1 MNSNDIKVITLH
13 MNDEDVKK
21 KIDNLKLRLENAK
34 RIKNELEKKAATG
47 DLTNKEAKALS
58 KFTKE
63 VEHCEKSL
71 SKMRSTKQQ
80 VEKVLN
86 NLSTA
91 GPRELKNTLK
101 ALNKELESGAI
112 ERGSEDWK
120 KYQEAIKDV
129 STELRKIQNEQKAV
143 EGTKSQFK
151 SFLNTGAN
159 LWMTAQGAMA
169 VFNRAMSSMQGYVD
183 DYARMDDAMTQ
194 TKKYTGMTRQEVEE
208 LNEEFKKIDTA
219 TPREKLNALAA
230 DAGRLGI
237 QSKDAV
243 LEFVQA
249 ADLIN
254 IALGEDLGED
264 AVKNIGKLAQLFGDA
279 DSMGLKQA
287 MLSTASTI
295 NELAQSSSAS
305 EGYIMN
311 FTSRLAGV
319 GKQAGMSQAQVM
331 AFASVLDQNM
341 VGCERGATALQNVIM
356 KLYKEPEKMA
366 KAAGMDVQKFT
377 KLLQTDGNAALLQ
390 FIETLSKA
398 GKIDAL
404 APMFADMKVSGS
416 GISQTL
422 TTLASNIDTL
432 RQTQEQATVAFRDG
446 TSAEKEAASQ
456 RESAA
461 YKLEKYKKE
470 AHELSV
476 ELGNKLYPIFT
487 AGMRTMNSVV
497 KVITSLI
504 SFSAKYSTTIITLTA
519 AVAAYTLT
527 VKAATIATKAK
538 AALMVLVNGVTKA
551 YTATVTTLK
560 SAMLLLE
567 VGFARVTGNIGRQI
581 GAMKDLRMM
590 GRALTSVWGLIAAAG
605 VGVVAVIINQI
616 KKLGELSTEEK
627 ILRKIREQA
636 AGQIAEEKNKIELL
650 TAVARDEHRSL
661 KDRQDAIK
669 ELNRIVPNY
678 NGHLDVTTGKYREN
692 KKALDKYIN
701 SLIRLYE
708 IEGAKEELKRIGKQR
723 AENAVKERT
732 ARDDK
737 SQAEQTIDQ
746 YYDRSSIN
754 SYVAY
759 GTAGVSMAQTASMT
773 NGTLRKAEATLRRA
787 NGVLADVKNSNK
799 ELDRQESAIRNIYG
813 EELKDDAVKQ
823 TRQEPEDPPISPT
836 GGSGSGNNK
845 NDKLEK
851 EHREKLK
858 QLDAEAKELD
868 RKLQETI
875 QSYNVAFAE
884 GKLDVDAYREKV
896 LQAEMTTAMQQRDLY
911 DKNLDWQV
919 EKWKEGNDKVLQLEK
934 TQAEKMQAWT
944 IAALEKNEQQELQ
957 VLEEKHS
964 QGLISDTAY
973 QIERNAITLKYL
985 RQREKYYRKWGRV
998 EDYDKAHLAVEK
1010 EVARQ
1015 RIELLKK
1022 VADTQKKVR
1031 DEYLSK
1037 HPIEQAKEELRIQK
1051 EIMNALLEQF
1061 KNDTDK
1067 QKEIAETWNKIIAQ
1081 IEVRLKKL
1089 KKTEGSR
1096 VLSEAGYQSPSTGSA
1111 GDVADG
1117 MISAAKIYE
1126 NYEETKNK
1134 LFRQISEREINPE
1147 EYSLAMEELEKLK
1160 YERIA
1165 GYATAC
1171 YQTVSGA
1178 MQAASQLM
1186 QANYEIEAQK
1196 VEERYAR
1203 EIAAAGE
1210 GTDKAKQLEARKQ
1223 KELANLKNKYNK
1235 KAMAVE
1241 MAQAVAQTAVAA
1253 INAYASASKVAFW
1266 LGPVAAAAATAAGAI
1281 QIAAIAKQHETQ
1293 SAGYYEGGFTGGQ
1306 NYRREAGVVHEG
1318 EFVANHQAV
1327 KNPNLLPVLNM
1338 IDQAQKHNR
1347 VASLTAADV
1356 NRVAGGTAVAA
1367 APQPVIIDSSS
1378 LRTAESIEKLNRM
1391 LEHPI
1396 KTYVVIDGPDGLHR
1410 NYQEYKKIIGE
1421 E

>member
-1 MNSNDIKVITLH
+1 MNDNTIKNVTLTVNGQQAKETLGKLEKELEILRRKRAEAFEKVDIKGMSIY
-13 MNDEDVKK
+13 DKEIKK
-21 KIDNLKLRLENAK
+21 VERSID
-34 RIKNELEKKAATG
+34 
-47 DLTNKEAKALS
+47 
-58 KFTKE
+58 
-63 VEHCEKSL
+63 
-71 SKMRSTKQQ
+71 KMRSTAQN
-80 VEKVLN
+80 VESVLRN
-86 NLSTA
+86 MDKAT
-91 GPRELKNTLK
+91 PKELETTIRRI
-101 ALNKELESGAI
+101 NKELNSGSV
-112 ERGSEDWK
+112 ERGSAQWDSCQK
-120 KYQEAIKDV
+120 AIRTCK
-129 STELRKIQNEQKAV
+129 EELEKLRKEQKVLTAD
-143 EGTKSQFK
+143 EKSIAAWGK
-151 SFLNTGAN
+151 KWVGAYMIITN
-159 LWMTAQGAMA
+159 SIQS
-169 VFNRAMSSMQGYVD
+169 AMSAMQGYVD
-183 DYARMDDAMTQ
+183 DFARMDDAMTQ

-476 ELGNKLYPIFT
+476 ELGSKLFPIFT
-487 AGMRTMNSVV
+487 AGMRTINGVAQA
-497 KVITSLI
+497 ITWLI
-504 SFSAKYSTTIITLTA
+504 SIFTQYATTVIALTGVIAAYTIAVKAEVLAEKARIAIKKLQVLWNEKIKESLNKLYTTIISNPYAAAAALVAVLAAALFDLNRNTKEVDAATRNLQEVEKAAAESVADETRRLKELL
-519 AVAAYTLT
+519 AVAKNEKL
-527 VKAATIATKAK
+527 
-538 AALMVLVNGVTKA
+538 
-551 YTATVTTLK
+551 
-560 SAMLLLE
+560 SRE
-567 VGFARVTGNIGRQI
+567 QRQ
-581 GAMKDLRMM
+581 
-590 GRALTSVWGLIAAAG
+590 RAIE
-605 VGVVAVIINQI
+605 QI
-616 KKLGELSTEEK
+616 KKEYPQYLSQLSLETINTDKATRAIQRQINAMLTRNKVQKGLEK
-627 ILRKIREQA
+627 IAALDAKI
-636 AGQIAEEKNKIELL
+636 GGNI
-650 TAVARDEHRSL
+650 
-661 KDRQDAIK
+661 
-669 ELNRIVPNY
+669 
-678 NGHLDVTTGKYREN
+678 DVSEN
-692 KKALDKYIN
+692 KGWFGREWDKLKYNIADAADWLN
-701 SLIRLYE
+701 VFFDSYWLRQVSGNIHY
-708 IEGAKEELKRIGKQR
+708 GFKEEADIIRGNLINERNALAKQVEDWMKEM
-723 AENAVKERT
+723 ENNG
-732 ARDDK
+732 DDVV
-737 SQAEQTIDQ
+737 SPG
-746 YYDRSSIN
+746 S
-754 SYVAY
+754 
-759 GTAGVSMAQTASMT
+759 GAGFA
-773 NGTLRKAEATLRRA
+773 G
-787 NGVLADVKNSNK
+787 
-799 ELDRQESAIRNIYG
+799 
-813 EELKDDAVKQ
+813 
-823 TRQEPEDPPISPT
+823 
-836 GGSGSGNNK
+836 GGSTSDKKGSY
-845 NDKLEK
+845 NDKTEK

-858 QLDAEAKELD
+858 QLETEAKDLD

-875 QSYNVAFAE
+875 QSYNLAFTKGE
-884 GKLDVDAYREKV
+884 LDVDTYRTKV
-896 LQAEMTTAMQQRDLY
+896 MKAEQDTAVKQRDLY

-919 EKWKEGNDKVLQLEK
+919 EKWKERNDKILQM
-934 TQAEKMQAWT
+934 TQKHAQSIQAWT

-964 QGLISDTAY
+964 QGLISETAY

-998 EDYDKAHLAVEK
+998 EDYDKAQLAVEK

-1134 LFRQISEREINPE
+1134 LFRQLSEREINPE
-1147 EYSLAMEELEKLK
+1147 EYSLAMEELEKGK

-1281 QIAAIAKQHETQ
+1281 QIAAIAKQHEAQ

-1338 IDQAQKHNR
+1338 IDQAQRHNR

-1378 LRTAESIEKLNRM
+1378 LRTAESIEKLNRV

>member
-1 MNSNDIKVITLH
+1 
-13 MNDEDVKK
+13 
-21 KIDNLKLRLENAK
+21 
-34 RIKNELEKKAATG
+34 
-47 DLTNKEAKALS
+47 
-58 KFTKE
+58 
-63 VEHCEKSL
+63 
-71 SKMRSTKQQ
+71 
-80 VEKVLN
+80 
-86 NLSTA
+86 
-91 GPRELKNTLK
+91 
-101 ALNKELESGAI
+101 
-112 ERGSEDWK
+112 
-120 KYQEAIKDV
+120 
-129 STELRKIQNEQKAV
+129 
-143 EGTKSQFK
+143 
-151 SFLNTGAN
+151 
-159 LWMTAQGAMA
+159 
-169 VFNRAMSSMQGYVD
+169 
-183 DYARMDDAMTQ
+183 
-194 TKKYTGMTRQEVEE
+194 
-208 LNEEFKKIDTA
+208 
-219 TPREKLNALAA
+219 
-230 DAGRLGI
+230 
-237 QSKDAV
+237 
-243 LEFVQA
+243 
-249 ADLIN
+249 
-254 IALGEDLGED
+254 
-264 AVKNIGKLAQLFGDA
+264 
-279 DSMGLKQA
+279 
-287 MLSTASTI
+287 
-295 NELAQSSSAS
+295 
-305 EGYIMN
+305 
-311 FTSRLAGV
+311 
-319 GKQAGMSQAQVM
+319 
-331 AFASVLDQNM
+331 
-341 VGCERGATALQNVIM
+341 
-356 KLYKEPEKMA
+356 
-366 KAAGMDVQKFT
+366 
-377 KLLQTDGNAALLQ
+377 
-390 FIETLSKA
+390 
-398 GKIDAL
+398 
-404 APMFADMKVSGS
+404 
-416 GISQTL
+416 
-422 TTLASNIDTL
+422 
-432 RQTQEQATVAFRDG
+432 
-446 TSAEKEAASQ
+446 
-456 RESAA
+456 
-461 YKLEKYKKE
+461 
-470 AHELSV
+470 
-476 ELGNKLYPIFT
+476 
-487 AGMRTMNSVV
+487 MNSVV

-538 AALMVLVNGVTKA
+538 AAAIVLVNGVSKA
-551 YTATVTTLK
+551 YTATVKALH
-560 SAMLLLE
+560 AAHLLLQL
-567 VGFARVTGNIGRQI
+567 GMAKLQGNWARQSFLMLDVKKAGTSLATG
-581 GAMKDLRMM
+581 
-590 GRALTSVWGLIAAAG
+590 WGILAAAG
-605 VGVVAVIINQI
+605 VALATVIINQI

-692 KKALDKYIN
+692 KKALDKYID

-823 TRQEPEDPPISPT
+823 TRQEPKDPPISPT

-919 EKWKEGNDKVLQLEK
+919 EKWKERNDKVLQLEK

-944 IAALEKNEQQELQ
+944 IAALEKNEQQELR

-998 EDYDKAHLAVEK
+998 EDYDKAHLAVEN

-1015 RIELLKK
+1015 RIEMLKK
-1022 VADTQKKVR
+1022 VADAQKKLR
-1031 DEYLSK
+1031 EEYMAK
-1037 HPIEQAKEELRIQK
+1037 HPLEQAQEELRMLREIQSALINQFAGDTAK
-1051 EIMNALLEQF
+1051 MMEI
-1061 KNDTDK
+1061 TT
-1067 QKEIAETWNKIIAQ
+1067 TWNKLIGNVEKRIAN
-1081 IEVRLKKL
+1081 LKKG
-1089 KKTEGSR
+1089 EGAR
-1096 VLSEAGYQSPSTGSA
+1096 VLSEAGYNIPSVGSG
-1111 GDVADG
+1111 GDITDG
-1117 MISAAKIYE
+1117 IISVVKQYQNE
-1126 NYEETKNK
+1126 QDTRQK
-1134 LFRQISEREINPE
+1134 LIDQLNSGDITEG
-1147 EYSLAMEELEKLK
+1147 EYSLAMEEFEKLK

-1281 QIAAIAKQHETQ
+1281 QIAAIAKQHEAQ

-1338 IDQAQKHNR
+1338 IDQAQRHNR

-1367 APQPVIIDSSS
+1367 VPQPVIIDSSS

>member
-1 MNSNDIKVITLH
+1 MNATDIKEIVLRV
-13 MNDEDVKK
+13 NDEDVKQ
-21 KIDNLKLRLENAK
+21 KIENLQKRLDNALRLK
-34 RIKNELEKKAATG
+34 RDLEHKASTG
-47 DLTNKEAKALS
+47 SLTKEETKDLA
-58 KFTKE
+58 KFTRE
-63 VEHCEKSL
+63 VQRCETQL

-80 VEKVLN
+80 VDKVLN
-86 NLSTA
+86 NMSTS
-91 GPRELKNTLK
+91 GPTELKNVLK
-101 ALNKELESGAI
+101 ALNKEIESGAVK
-112 ERGSEDWK
+112 RGTEEWK
-120 KYQEAIKDV
+120 QYQKAIKQV
-129 STELRKIQNEQKAV
+129 NTELRKVQDEQKAV
-143 EGTKSQFK
+143 EGF
-151 SFLNTGAN
+151 SFGKFLQSGAN
-159 LWMTAQGAMA
+159 LWMSVQGAMA
-169 VFNRAMSSMQGYVD
+169 TITGIKSTVR
-183 DYARMDDAMTQ
+183 DAVQAFADMEEAEADVM
-194 TKKYTGMTRQEVEE
+194 KYTGMTKQQVGDLNKE
-208 LNEEFKKIDTA
+208 LKEMDTRTA
-219 TPREKLNALAA
+219 REKLNALAG

-237 QSKDAV
+237 RGKQGILD
-243 LEFVQA
+243 FVSA
-249 ADLIN
+249 ADMIN
-254 IALGEDLGED
+254 VALGEDLGED
-264 AVKNIGKLAQLFGDA
+264 AVKNIGKLAQLYGEDKRV
-279 DSMGLKQA
+279 GLKQA
-287 MLSTASTI
+287 MLSTGSAI
-295 NELAQSSSAS
+295 NELAQNSSAA
-305 EGYIMN
+305 ETYLLD
-311 FTSRLAGV
+311 FTARLAGV
-319 GKQAGMSQAQVM
+319 GKQANIAQTDIM
-331 AFASVLDQNM
+331 GYAAVLDESM
-341 VGCERGATALQNVIM
+341 LRDETAATAMQQLIVKIFQN
-356 KLYKEPEKMA
+356 PAKMA
-366 KAAGMDVQKFT
+366 KAAGLEVKAFSE
-377 KLLQTDGNAALLQ
+377 LVRTDANAALLQ
-390 FIETLSKA
+390 FFDAMKA
-398 GKIDAL
+398 RGGFDSL
-404 APMFADMKVSGS
+404 APMFQEMHLNGQRAVGVHSAVADKTDLLRER
-416 GISQTL
+416 QQ
-422 TTLASNIDTL
+422 LAN
-432 RQTQEQATVAFRDG
+432 QAYAEANSIQNEFDVKNNTVQAQLDK
-446 TSAEKEAASQ
+446 A
-456 RESAA
+456 
-461 YKLEKYKKE
+461 KKRF
-470 AHELSV
+470 HELAV
-476 ELGNKLYPIFT
+476 ELGEKLLPLVRDGIHL
-487 AGMRTMNSVV
+487 
-497 KVITSLI
+497 TSNILRLLSNTI
-504 SFSAKYSTTIITLTA
+504 SFVSRNAYALGTLTA
-519 AVAAYTLT
+519 MIAAYT
-527 VKAATIATKAK
+527 VAVNFATIATKAK
-538 AALMVLVNGVTKA
+538 AAAIVLVNGVSKA
-551 YTATVTTLK
+551 YTATVKALH
-560 SAMLLLE
+560 AAHLLLQL
-567 VGFARVTGNIGRQI
+567 GMAKLQGNWARQSSLMLDVKKAGKSLATG
-581 GAMKDLRMM
+581 
-590 GRALTSVWGLIAAAG
+590 WGILAAAG
-605 VGVVAVIINQI
+605 VALATVIINQI

-723 AENAVKERT
+723 AENKVKEQN

-737 SQAEQTIDQ
+737 SLAEQTIDQ

-787 NGVLADVKNSNK
+787 NGVLAEVKNSNK

-875 QSYNVAFAE
+875 RDYQAAFMN

-896 LQAEMTTAMQQRDLY
+896 LQAEMTTAMQQRNLY

-919 EKWKEGNDKVLQLEK
+919 EKWKERNDKVLQLEK
-934 TQAEKMQAWT
+934 TQAEKMQTWT
-944 IAALEKNEQQELQ
+944 IAALEKNEQRELR

-973 QIERNAITLKYL
+973 QIEHNAITLKYL

-1134 LFRQISEREINPE
+1134 LFRQLGEREINQE

-1338 IDQAQKHNR
+1338 IDQAQRHNR

>member
-1 MNSNDIKVITLH
+1 MNATDIKIITLR

-21 KIDNLKLRLENAK
+21 KIDNLEIRLKNAK
-34 RIKNELEKKAATG
+34 QIKTELEKKAATG

-91 GPRELKNTLK
+91 GPTELKNTLK

-112 ERGSEDWK
+112 ERGSENWK
-120 KYQEAIKDV
+120 KYQEAIKEV
-129 STELRKIQNEQKAV
+129 KTELRKIKDEQEEIGAGGKINKWLS
-143 EGTKSQFK
+143 TS
-151 SFLNTGAN
+151 AN
-159 LWMTAQGAMA
+159 LWMTAQGVMA
-169 VFNRAMSSMQGYVD
+169 VFNSTMSAMQGYVD
-183 DYARMDDAMTQ
+183 DFARMDDAMTQ

-356 KLYKEPEKMA
+356 KLYKEPQKMA

-476 ELGNKLYPIFT
+476 ELGSKLYPIFT
-487 AGMRTMNSVV
+487 VGMRTINAL
-497 KVITSLI
+497 TTLI
-504 SFSAKYSTTIITLTA
+504 STLTSFISKHITTIGLVTGAIIVYTTAVNASIIADKAKVLWTERITVVTSKLWKVLKANPWGIVAMLIAGAVGMMIELNRETA
-519 AVAAYTLT
+519 KGTQLQRSKKKASLEAQQASAGEIAKLRALYEATQNQNLSMKQRITAVNKLKQQYPDYFKKLSNEAILAG
-527 VKAATIATKAK
+527 KAAGQYRKLSNAILQAAQARAIEGEIERLATENIELENRKK
-538 AALMVLVNGVTKA
+538 ELVKP
-551 YTATVTTLK
+551 LEIREK
-560 SAMLLLE
+560 MLSDPKTSRYAGGGLGYAIREQRVASLE
-567 VGFARVTGNIGRQI
+567 KRISDNTQT
-581 GAMKDLRMM
+581 MK
-590 GRALTSVWGLIAAAG
+590 
-605 VGVVAVIINQI
+605 
-616 KKLGELSTEEK
+616 ELST
-627 ILRKIREQA
+627 
-636 AGQIAEEKNKIELL
+636 
-650 TAVARDEHRSL
+650 SL
-661 KDRQDAIK
+661 AKM
-669 ELNRIVPNY
+669 PN
-678 NGHLDVTTGKYREN
+678 
-692 KKALDKYIN
+692 I
-701 SLIRLYE
+701 
-708 IEGAKEELKRIGKQR
+708 
-723 AENAVKERT
+723 
-732 ARDDK
+732 
-737 SQAEQTIDQ
+737 
-746 YYDRSSIN
+746 SI
-754 SYVAY
+754 
-759 GTAGVSMAQTASMT
+759 T
-773 NGTLRKAEATLRRA
+773 
-787 NGVLADVKNSNK
+787 
-799 ELDRQESAIRNIYG
+799 
-813 EELKDDAVKQ
+813 
-823 TRQEPEDPPISPT
+823 EDPIEEPPENPNI
-836 GGSGSGNNK
+836 GSGSGNNK

-919 EKWKEGNDKVLQLEK
+919 EKWKERNDKVLQLEK
-934 TQAEKMQAWT
+934 TQAEKTQAWT

-964 QGLISDTAY
+964 QGLISETAY

-1338 IDQAQKHNR
+1338 IDQAQRHNR